1 MKRTI
6 KYICHILLCSLL
18 LTGCGSDTQ
27 VAEIK
32 PLGENENRIERL
44 SMLEEASIEY
54 EVEKMLPSI
63 IVSQSG
69 YETDSSKIAVV
80 ESKQFPTQFNLVNAV
95 TEKIVYIGYI
105 EPRECSEDG
114 EVLSATADFSDF
126 GESGRYYIKTDM
138 LGRSQDFY
146 ITVPNRKRR
155 VMNTF
160 KAIHAL
166 RDSEKRGSLP
176 VEGSSNDYIEADG
189 GWITDKDG
197 SKEVI
202 SGCLT
207 IMDLL
212 LAYELHPDIFTDDF
226 GISESNNTKSD
237 LIDEIKYEAM
247 WLSKMQNPETGGV
260 YTGVYMP
267 EGSENFLVGG
277 ETTKTTAYFC
287 ATMAKLSSDLS
298 KVDAEYSKEC
308 MLAATLAWNCLTAN
322 KEIVTPEQMFR
333 AAVEMYKL
341 TGQGE
346 YLNYINS
353 FLSSH
358 KEIDY
363 EARAMLDAAMTYMGT
378 SRIVSLEHCTRLMQ
392 LFMARTEEKS
402 MAAQASRFY
411 VEPGK
416 DVVGL
421 LRNATEL
428 VIADNIISNQEY
440 ENIEMNYLYY
450 LCGRNHQGIDYSKS
464 LDNVNQ
470 YAQLLVLEAEL
481 ADKKH

>member
-1 MKRTI
+1 MKRNM
-6 KYICHILLCSLL
+6 KYICFILLSCLL
-18 LTGCGSDTQ
+18 LTGCGSDVQ

-54 EVEKMLPSI
+54 EVKKMLPSI

-114 EVLSATADFSDF
+114 EVLSAIADFSSFTD
-126 GESGRYYIKTDM
+126 SGCYYIKTDM

-146 ITVPNRKRR
+146 IALPNRTGK
-155 VMNTF
+155 VKNTF
-160 KAIHAL
+160 KAIHSL
-166 RDSEKRGSLP
+166 RDLSGQGPLL
-176 VEGSSNDYIEADG
+176 VEGSGDVYIDADG
-189 GWITDKDG
+189 GWITDKSGNKD
-197 SKEVI
+197 VI

-207 IMDLL
+207 IIDLL
-212 LAYELHPDIFTDDF
+212 LAYELHPDVFTDEF
-226 GISESNNTKSD
+226 GITESRNSKSD
-237 LIDEIKYEAM
+237 LIDEIEYEAK
-247 WLSKMQNPETGGV
+247 WLSKMQNSETGGV
-260 YTGVYMP
+260 YTGVYIP
-267 EGSENFLVGG
+267 EGQTSFVVGG
-277 ETTKTTAYFC
+277 ETTRTTAYYC
-287 ATMAKLSSDLS
+287 ATMAKLSFDLS
-298 KVDAEYSKEC
+298 KEDSEYSKEC
-308 MLAATLAWNCLTAN
+308 LMAATLAWNCLMAN
-322 KEIVTPEQMFR
+322 KEIVTAEQMFR

-346 YLNYINS
+346 YLSVINNY
-353 FLSSH
+353 LSTH
-358 KEIDY
+358 QEFDY
-363 EARAMLDAAMTYMGT
+363 EVRAMLDAAMTYMGT
-378 SRIVSLEHCTRLMQ
+378 SRIVNLEYCTRMMQ
-392 LFMARTEEKS
+392 QFMARTEEKS

-411 VEPGK
+411 VEPDK
-416 DVVGL
+416 DVANL

-450 LCGRNHQGIDYSKS
+450 LSGRNHEGIDYTKS
-464 LDNVNQ
+464 LENVNQ
-470 YAQLLVLEAEL
+470 FAQLLVLEAEL